1 MRSTSKG
8 DMSSERELG
17 VGWFPSMGG
26 NSRRVPSCPTN
37 HPSTCALSVTAA
49 AALTGMAGDGGG
61 PRLSLFLRPRF
72 GQSWSFRLYFI
83 RARIA

>member
-8 DMSSERELG
+8 DMSSERELVVG
-17 VGWFPSMGG
+17 RWLAGGWFPSMGG

-49 AALTGMAGDGGG
+49 AALTGMAAAGDGGG
-61 PRLSLFLRPRF
+61 PRF